1 MKERRNMIYSMT
13 TVLLYNVEQ
22 SIYILVIK
30 TYFVAGIMLAIKDA
44 MMSMALLKKP
54 SNVEHS
60 IR

>member
-1 MKERRNMIYSMT
+1 MIYSMK

-30 TYFVAGIMLAIKDA
+30 TYFVAGIMLAIKNA

>member
-1 MKERRNMIYSMT
+1 MKERRNVIYSMT
-13 TVLLYNVEQ
+13 TVVLYNVDQ

-30 TYFVAGIMLAIKDA
+30 TYFVAGIMLAIKNA

-54 SNVEHS
+54 RNVEHS